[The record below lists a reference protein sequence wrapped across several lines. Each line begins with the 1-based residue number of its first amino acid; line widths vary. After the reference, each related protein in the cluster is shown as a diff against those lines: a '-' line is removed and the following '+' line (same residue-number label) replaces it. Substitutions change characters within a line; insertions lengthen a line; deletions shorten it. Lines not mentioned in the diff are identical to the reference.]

1 MNEHDS
7 ERMKG
12 MLDSL
17 GYVEVESRDHADLIL
32 FNTCSIRE
40 SADNRFI
47 AHLGEAKRLKGEDP
61 ARVVG
66 VGGCWAQSVKDEVFR
81 RFPFVD
87 VAFGP
92 GQIHRLAEFLTSD
105 SLTAQGYFEFE
116 DVSGHLPMKRAREF
130 QGWLQ
135 ISQGCNCVCAYC
147 IVPSTRGREVSRDPA
162 EIVAEA
168 ERLAGRRRPRDHPA
182 RPERQQL
189 WAGFAPG
196 DRISFSE
203 LLARVDAVEGIER
216 LRYTS
221 PHPKDMRE
229 DVIRAHAELPSLCEH
244 IHLPLQSG
252 SSPVLKRMRRTYTR
266 ERYLD
271 RVALIREHVP
281 DCALTTD
288 IIVGFPG
295 ESEADFEQTL
305 EVVEEVGYD
314 GAFTFVFS
322 PRRGTEAAEFDD
334 QVPHA
339 GEARADGAAG
349 GAGPAPRARAG
360 GALRR
365 PDDGGAGRGA
375 KPHRPGQAP
384 GAHPPQQDGQLRR
397 HRRAGGAGRGGDR
410 AAPPRP
416 RSAARSGCSAEGV
429 GAPRSRCGS
438 VKVLALFGPTAVGKT
453 GVAIEVAELLRE
465 RGEDPV
471 AVNCDSIQVYRG
483 LETLSGAATEEE
495 RARLEHRLLSFVEPS
510 EEFSAGRYAEL
521 AHAEIDALLDR
532 PAADRRRRHR
542 PLPARGARRARPAP
556 PGVPR
561 DSRGGRARDR
571 RARPGGPSRGARAR
585 AGRDGGPDRPQAD
598 RAAHR
603 AGAGGDQPPPRRGR
617 ALDRGAASARP
628 CWSA

>member
-1 MNEHDS
+1 MERRYHVTTFGCQMNEHDS

-17 GYVEVESRDHADLIL
+17 GYVEVESRDQADLIL

-66 VGGCWAQSVKDEVFR
+66 VGGCWAQSVQDEVFR

-168 ERLAGRRRPRDHPA
+168 ERLASDGVREITLLGQNVNSYGRDLPKD
-182 RPERQQL
+182 
-189 WAGFAPG
+189 

-203 LLARVDAVEGIER
+203 LLARVDAVDGIER

-229 DVIRAHAELPSLCEH
+229 EVIRAHAELSSLCEH

-266 ERYLD
+266 ERYMD

-295 ESEADFEQTL
+295 EGEADFAQTL
-305 EVVEEVGYD
+305 EVVDEVGYD

-322 PRRGTEAAEFDD
+322 PRRGTEAAEFED
-334 QVPHA
+334 QLPHA
-339 GEARADGAAG
+339 VKRERMERLVELVQR
-349 GAGPAPRARAG
+349 RARERAQRFVG
-360 GALRR
+360 RTMEVLVEGPSRTDQTRLRGR
-365 PDDGGAGRGA
+365 TRHNKTVNFDGTAE
-375 KPHRPGQAP
+375 PGE
-384 GAHPPQQDGQLRR
+384 LVEVEI
-397 HRRAGGAGRGGDR
+397 
-410 AAPPRP
+410 
-416 RSAARSGCSAEGV
+416 AE
-429 GAPRSRCGS
+429 ATS
-438 VKVLALFGPTAVGKT
+438 T
-453 GVAIEVAELLRE
+453 
-465 RGEDPV
+465 
-471 AVNCDSIQVYRG
+471 
-483 LETLSGAATEEE
+483 TLSGQE
-495 RARLEHRLLSFVEPS
+495 RLLS
-510 EEFSAGRYAEL
+510 
-521 AHAEIDALLDR
+521 
-532 PAADRRRRHR
+532 
-542 PLPARGARRARPAP
+542 
-556 PGVPR
+556 
-561 DSRGGRARDR
+561 
-571 RARPGGPSRGARAR
+571 
-585 AGRDGGPDRPQAD
+585 
-598 RAAHR
+598 RAA
-603 AGAGGDQPPPRRGR
+603 
-617 ALDRGAASARP
+617 
-628 CWSA
+628 